1 MRTLTFLFMLV
12 LTTTAYA
19 QIPAIT
25 AEISHAMTTEGVTER
40 DFVVGIGTAP
50 KHLSNAKELATENAL
65 ADVYTQVARGIRA
78 IIHANKDTPFQ
89 DNVAEHY
96 STVAQMPVV
105 AIVLPRLIEIPL
117 SPSRASDDKNTY
129 AVVAVNREEII
140 NLYSEK
146 AKKLREKINATLAED
161 TLARPTYA
169 AGQYLDSYRLYEELK
184 EAELV
189 MVGAE
194 YTPDPRAAFDKLY
207 DYTKV
212 DGSQQETVNYLDTY
226 FQNAVPVMTNNSE
239 SIATVITAQ
248 FEMQGAASPSRDRV
262 QLDMFTYGVTEV
274 ATGFSDV
281 LVKAIERKMTKKW
294 DTILKAKLV
303 SDQLHPYSTVHSLG
317 FGRDVKSRLTGTY
330 WGRGNKITVRAT
342 LRDVNTGEFQAVAIV
357 RFNKNA
363 LSDVRTDRYKPSGY
377 DNIVREQMI
386 VAKAEIGK
394 NERFASQTI
403 AHVVQDLEETQD
415 RDSDSTTIPIITGRT
430 GGHIDEIGR
439 PLAHRPPIRNIGFNV
454 QVKTDKGFGPQ
465 TYAIGEPAR
474 FFVSVNSAAYIRLLY
489 QENGRW
495 SQLTE
500 DQYIRLDQVAQWL
513 EIPGDFVFA
522 APVGVGQLVVLA
534 KTTPFTPI
542 TEFYYQAGYR
552 YVGKP
557 PRDTSL
563 LTDEA
568 RNTEAIE
575 MQVLLRGPINKHF
588 KQDIERTEFMLK
600 GPINKRLP
608 SDQNVVSLPDDS
620 VLTSVAKIYLAT
632 VRR

>member
-1 MRTLTFLFMLV
+1 MRTLTILFMLV

-25 AEISHAMTTEGVTER
+25 AEISHAMTAEGVTER
-40 DFVVGIGTAP
+40 DFVVGIGSAP

-65 ADVYTQVARGIRA
+65 ADVYNQVASSVRA
-78 IIHANKDTPFQ
+78 IIHANKNTPFQ

-105 AIVLPRLIEIPL
+105 AIALPRLIDIPL
-117 SPSRASDDKNTY
+117 SPTRASDDKNTY
-129 AVVAVNREEII
+129 AVVAVNRKEIVH
-140 NLYSEK
+140 LYSEK

-207 DYTKV
+207 DYIKV

-226 FQNAVPVMTNNSE
+226 FQNAVPVMMNSAE
-239 SIATVITAQ
+239 NIATVVTAQ
-248 FEMQGAASPSRDRV
+248 FEMQGTVPPSRDRV
-262 QLDMFTYGVTEV
+262 QLDMFTYGITEV
-274 ATGFSDV
+274 ATGFSNV

-294 DTILKAKLV
+294 DTILKPKLI
-303 SDQLHPYSTVHSLG
+303 SNPLHPYSTVHSLG

-330 WGRGNKITVRAT
+330 WERGNKITVRAT
-342 LRDVNTGEFQAVAIV
+342 LRDVNTGGFQAVAIV

-363 LSDVRTDRYKPSGY
+363 LSDVRTDRYKPRSY
-377 DNIVREQMI
+377 DNIVQEQMI

-394 NERFASQTI
+394 NVRFASQTLG
-403 AHVVQDLEETQD
+403 HVVEDLEETID
-415 RDSDSTTIPIITGRT
+415 KDSGSTTTPVTS
-430 GGHIDEIGR
+430 GGNGGPVP
-439 PLAHRPPIRNIGFNV
+439 PLRNVGFNV

-474 FFVSVNSAAYIRLLY
+474 FFVAVNRAAYIRMLY
-489 QENGRW
+489 QENGKW

-522 APVGVGQLVVLA
+522 DPVGVGQLVVLA
-534 KTTPFTPI
+534 KTTPFTPV
-542 TEFYYQAGYR
+542 TEFYYQDGYR
-552 YVGKP
+552 YIGKP
-557 PRDTSL
+557 PQDTAI
-563 LTDEA
+563 LTNEA

-575 MQVLLRGPINKHF
+575 MQVLLRGPINRHF
-588 KQDIERTEFMLK
+588 KRDVERTEFMLK
-600 GPINKRLP
+600 GPINRRFP
-608 SDQNVVSLPDDS
+608 HGHTVTSLPDDS
-620 VLTSVAKIYLAT
+620 VPTSVAKIYLAT
-632 VRR
+632 VRK